1 MYQIT
6 DYTLQRAKEFGVNV
20 KPSTNSKKKLD
31 VFRNGEKLASV
42 GAIGYKDFPTYT
54 LERGKAY
61 ADERR
66 RLYYI
71 RHRRDIERTGSPGF
85 WAAVLLW

>member
-6 DYTLQRAKEFGVNV
+6 DYTIQRAKEYGVKV
-20 KPSTNSKKKLD
+20 RPATNAKKKLD
-31 VFRNGEKLASV
+31 VFRDGKKIASI
-42 GAIGYKDFPTYT
+42 GATGYADYPTYT
-54 LERGKAY
+54 KERGKAY

-71 RHRRDIERTGSPGF
+71 RHRKDIERVDSPGF
-85 WAAVLLW
+85 WSAVLLW